1 MATSGTEEILSAIA
15 EFVDAVNRGD
25 QGDALARLTNDVSII
40 EDLAPYRW
48 QGPNAGS
55 EWMQAM
61 FENAQ
66 RIGIA
71 SIAMQLGKAARVE
84 VEGQYAYA
92 IVEGLLTYGGAT
104 PRRSDGL
111 LTFALVQD
119 ERGWL
124 IRALTWSGPVATV

>member
-1 MATSGTEEILSAIA
+1 MATYGTSQVVSAIA

-25 QGDALARLTNDVSII
+25 QDAALVRLTDDVSII

-66 RIGIA
+66 RIGNT
-71 SIAMQLGKAARVE
+71 SIVMQLGNATRVE

-111 LTFALVQD
+111 LTFALVKD